1 MQGCG
6 GEAREWLDGINGL
19 LTEDG
24 ILQNGSRF
32 EHISVFTRKG
42 LTNILFPFENSVQ
55 LDIGAMWRLQTH
67 EHFGG
72 KWLSDYVENDLG
84 GFLTEGTAE
93 QKKPDRKLIG
103 DEESELVDQNM
114 SMGGI

>member
-1 MQGCG
+1 
-6 GEAREWLDGINGL
+6 
-19 LTEDG
+19 
-24 ILQNGSRF
+24 
-32 EHISVFTRKG
+32 
-42 LTNILFPFENSVQ
+42 
-55 LDIGAMWRLQTH
+55 MWRLQTH

-103 DEESELVDQNM
+103 DE
-114 SMGGI
+114 